1 MNEMTIG
8 LSAAK
13 LAELETDPAFLA
25 YLGKQEPSGGDV
37 HVSSAGGGKKPKQPK
52 KPVLDFD
59 ELEDQAGSA
68 GTDASKAAAD
78 KAIADMEAAHAAERE
93 TLLAK
98 LRSPAA
104 QDIRE
109 QLAKLLKV
117 DAPRALKP
125 HEDGGAYSPFPYHPQ
140 SLDSLHDDQ
149 RRRFLGSMTDQDKQD
164 DKRVPIKSLVALQPR
179 VDPDKIESMR
189 RKLNDERVH
198 KATMKKP
205 LVVRWGGRNYLADG
219 HHRVAAAWL
228 NGADHIDAKFTD
240 LSGKDAELNKKLSF
254 GGQITKVDQKL
265 GLVFG
270 YAIVCKVDGEDYY
283 DLNVDPDGERVPEH
297 IPEDAML
304 KAAADFMEHHRVA
317 KEMHSGDPI
326 GPAVFA
332 FPLTTEIAKA
342 LEIIPHKTGLLF
354 AMKPKPEVLAKF
366 ASGEYTG
373 FSIGGVRIRNEDVD

>member
-8 LSAAK
+8 LSAAA

-25 YLGKQEPSGGDV
+25 YLGKQEPGGGDV
-37 HVSSAGGGKKPKQPK
+37 HVSSAGGGKKPKAPK

-68 GTDASKAAAD
+68 GTNASKAAAD
-78 KAIADMEAAHAAERE
+78 KAIAEMEAAQKNVRDAMKAAVDKAIAEMEAAHAAE
-93 TLLAK
+93 K
-98 LRSPAA
+98 AA
-104 QDIRE
+104 
-109 QLAKLLKV
+109 LLK
-117 DAPRALKP
+117 R
-125 HEDGGAYSPFPYHPQ
+125 
-140 SLDSLHDDQ
+140 
-149 RRRFLGSMTDQDKQD
+149 LGT
-164 DKRVPIKSLVALQPR
+164 
-179 VDPDKIESMR
+179 
-189 RKLNDERVH
+189 
-198 KATMKKP
+198 
-205 LVVRWGGRNYLADG
+205 RNKVL
-219 HHRVAAAWL
+219 
-228 NGADHIDAKFTD
+228 T
-240 LSGKDAELNKKLSF
+240 F
-254 GGQITKVDQKL
+254 GGQITKVDAKL

-354 AMKPKPEVLAKF
+354 AMKPSAEVLGKF
-366 ASGEYTG
+366 VSGEYTG